1 VVAFAQRRDRPVA
14 LVTGATGGI
23 GFFTAAGL
31 AQRGWAVVVTGRDE
45 GRGEEAVGQLRRRA
59 GHDDVSFVA
68 VDHSVVGENTGLAAR
83 LVREV
88 GALDVV
94 VNNVGGIY
102 AKRWESAD
110 GYEATLAMNFVG
122 PVAFTLGLRRRCGAR
137 RAGASTL
144 CRARS
149 RWLRATRSRI
159 CRTSA
164 ANVGINAYA
173 RAKLLNVLWM
183 RALAGREPGITVNA
197 VNPGMAWTP
206 STQALTP
213 AAVPAW
219 RFVWPLVRWFQRRAS
234 AEKAAATLVRVCVGE
249 IEAQSGT
256 YVDDN
261 GKPGA
266 LPDTASDPA
275 ILARVW
281 SLGESLVTPTDQPA
295 TRPRQQGR
303 E

>member
-1 VVAFAQRRDRPVA
+1 VAFAQRRDRPVA

-45 GRGEEAVGQLRRRA
+45 GRGEEAVGQFRRRA

-102 AKRWESAD
+102 AERWESAD
-110 GYEATLAMNFVG
+110 GYEATLAINFVG
-122 PVAFTLGLRRRCGAR
+122 PVALTLGLLPALRRTKGRCVNVV
-137 RAGASTL
+137 S
-144 CRARS
+144 
-149 RWLRATRSRI
+149 
-159 CRTSA
+159 SA
-164 ANVGINAYA
+164 FTMAMGDPFADLSDERGYVGINAYA

-183 RALAGREPGITVNA
+183 RTLAGREPGITVNA

-219 RFVWPLVRWFQRRAS
+219 RFVWPVVRWFQRRAS

-295 TRPRQQGR
+295 TRPGQQGR